1 MMVDK
6 KMLSV
11 GCVVSY
17 RLSESQLP
25 VDKQKLWRGK
35 VLKTIIDHPRLLD
48 SVIVESL
55 ENGYEKETEFVL
67 IEQIV
72 TIETQEMEK

>member
-35 VLKTIIDHPRLLD
+35 VLKTIIDRPRLLD

-67 IEQIV
+67 TEQIV